1 MQEKSDFELI
11 SEFKNGN
18 QEAFNLLVR
27 KYQKKVYWIARKML
41 GNHDDAD
48 DVVQDVFV
56 KIFKSLKDF
65 RNESSFYTWVYR
77 ITVNFSISFLRR
89 KKMFDLI
96 KFDEAFPATLKVN
109 TNDNPIVSIENQE
122 MNTIIEQ
129 AIAQLPN
136 KQKKVFILRYYN
148 ELPYEEISKILKTSV
163 GGLKANY
170 FHALKNIKKYLD
182 KEL

>member
-109 TNDNPIVSIENQE
+109 TNDNPILSIENQE